1 MKTAIEP
8 IGAKLL
14 CMKKPIIS
22 CAGNGSLEGVPNV
35 SHDFIVGMDIT
46 PKSKV
51 VSAVLY
57 SDPYCENISVQQ
69 EFF

>member
-1 MKTAIEP
+1 MKTAREP

-35 SHDFIVGMDIT
+35 SHDFMVCMDIT
-46 PKSKV
+46 PKRNSWKQLFPLCYILIPTV
-51 VSAVLY
+51 R
-57 SDPYCENISVQQ
+57 I
-69 EFF
+69 